1 MQLDVNKLITL
12 GNGEAYLVINKVVVG
27 EEEFFYIAEAD
38 IQMKSIKDNY
48 KIIKPDYKEESI
60 FIEEVIGED
69 KLKSILP
76 AFVRNSSNNL

>member
-1 MQLDVNKLITL
+1 
-12 GNGEAYLVINKVVVG
+12 
-27 EEEFFYIAEAD
+27 
-38 IQMKSIKDNY
+38 MKELSKKSGVLKETDIKDNY